1 MLPLNDNS
9 FSLIFGAEAER
20 NLIPILIHDKQYL
33 VPRNVNLLRAF
44 HYIVSTTEDY
54 DLKLQKHCWAGSC
67 ENCKCRFQDIQ
78 LGEAEGLACQM
89 DVEPNLKV
97 TLIPRTMKRKITFGI
112 EYNI

>member
-9 FSLIFGAEAER
+9 FSLIFGAEAEK
-20 NLIPILIHDKQYL
+20 NLIPIFIHEKQYM

-78 LGEAEGLACQM
+78 LGDAEGLACQM

-97 TLIPRTMKRKITFGI
+97 ILIPRTMKRKITFGI